1 MLKIA
6 RLRQP
11 ADKRA
16 LFQDFQP
23 DHDVWV
29 VSDLRTKLELQK
41 ELMRDRA
48 GLPGDAILRGSEL
61 WTQLLKRHL
70 PQAMV
75 VSKDWL
81 HLFARTALGEALS
94 PSDLKIAVEL
104 ISVLG
109 SVFAHPDREVFL
121 RDLLERDSSA
131 RTRWGKVVTEAQFLF
146 DQARARGW
154 ILQESLAAV
163 LTEFENPRLRHPA
176 PGRGRLFFDLGASLG
191 ASEAELIRRL
201 AAHHEVVVLLPRPAH
216 AENFRFL
223 LQPGESLDGEVI
235 EVPATPPNGAERFY
249 PRFSG
254 RVAEIKNAVGQ
265 VREWLDAG
273 VAIGNIGVI
282 TPNFEMDFPVLAT
295 AFRVE
300 GVPLDRELSER
311 VQTHRLLQKWS
322 SKLRLWKEELD
333 YADLFTAFQEGFP
346 VRSEEFA
353 ARLQTGLFHE
363 DLARVGA
370 VRDRVDSWKPE
381 GGPTDLPGFF
391 EKATA
396 LWVDE
401 DFSDLERIFESLN
414 EKTPRGARLSVRD
427 WIEWM
432 EVQTA
437 RLESTKARGG
447 ADRLAVVPL
456 QSADS
461 LQWTHRIYLSMTDQL
476 PDRGATSLLN
486 REEIDTLGWTHGFF
500 LPHPEQKLLQ
510 FELEW
515 SLLANA
521 EVDVLSYPLTDWDGA
536 PTSPQALWL
545 AGRGNA
551 GHEADPPKA
560 SRWDELQAARAAGD
574 GDAVERGATPIPQ
587 RENLRLSASSLQRF
601 GDCPFIF
608 AAEKIFGLIDPPLVD
623 LDMDRRQLGQLQHA
637 YLEALT
643 EGHPLRFD
651 LDEAEL
657 GAILDR
663 LVAADP
669 QLLRDANPRLWQ
681 AQRTKWIKLGRRFL
695 DTEREWFAR
704 HPGSR
709 ILAREHEFRFVFD
722 PATETWRRGE
732 RASPQEIEFTG
743 RLDRVDGY
751 FEGNELKSVMLY
763 DYKASLQGKHAFAA
777 WKRDNEIQLGFYS
790 WAMNEGLIEPAWRG
804 LVRGALYYNLRTL
817 AREKGVAAVEGV
829 GQVTDRSLPKGK
841 TLADLRAYW
850 DELQLN
856 LRERMHAI
864 GGGDFSPRPRK
875 EEELCPRCTWK
886 GLCRAPH
893 LT

>member
-6 RLRQP
+6 RLQHP
-11 ADKRA
+11 SDKSA

-23 DHDVWV
+23 DHDVWI

-41 ELMRDRA
+41 ELMRDRE

-61 WTQLLKRHL
+61 WTQLLKKHL
-70 PQAMV
+70 PKATV
-75 VSKDWL
+75 ISKDWMN
-81 HLFARTALGEALS
+81 LFARTALGQALS

-109 SVFAHPDREVFL
+109 SVFAHPDRATFL
-121 RDLLERDSSA
+121 EDLLARDPSA
-131 RTRWGKVVTEAQFLF
+131 QTRWGKVITEAQFLF
-146 DQARARGW
+146 DQARGRGW
-154 ILQESLAAV
+154 ILQESLPAV

-201 AAHHEVVVLLPRPAH
+201 SEVHDVVVLLPRPAH

-223 LQPGESLDGEVI
+223 LQPGESLAGEKLDI
-235 EVPATPPNGAERFY
+235 ATSESTARTREF

-273 VAIGNIGVI
+273 VPIGNIGVI
-282 TPNFEMDFPVLAT
+282 TPNFEMDFPILAT
-295 AFRVE
+295 AFKVE
-300 GVPLDRELSER
+300 GVPLDRESSER

-322 SKLRLWKEELD
+322 SKLRLWKEELE

-346 VRSEEFA
+346 LRSEEFSA
-353 ARLQTGLFHE
+353 KLKTGLFHE
-363 DLARVGA
+363 DLGRVAA
-370 VRDRVDSWKPE
+370 VRERVDSWKSE
-381 GGPTDLPGFF
+381 GGPTDLAGFF

-396 LWVDE
+396 LWVDP
-401 DFSDLERIFESLN
+401 DYADLEQIFESLN
-414 EKTPRGARLSVRD
+414 EKTPKGAHLSLRD
-427 WIEWM
+427 WVEWM

-437 RLESTKARGG
+437 RLESTKSRGG
-447 ADRLAVVPL
+447 ADRLAIVPL

-461 LQWTHRIYLSMTDQL
+461 LQWTHRIFMSMTDQL
-476 PDRGATSLLN
+476 PDKGATSLLS
-486 REEIDTLGWTHGFF
+486 RDEIDTLGWTHGFF

-515 SLLANA
+515 SLLANS
-521 EVDVLSYPLTDWDGA
+521 EIDILSYPLTDWDGA

-551 GHEADPPKA
+551 GHEADHPKS
-560 SRWDELQAARAAGD
+560 SRWDEIQSSRAQEPAR
-574 GDAVERGATPIPQ
+574 VEPGATPVPQ
-587 RENLRLSASSLQRF
+587 TEALRLSASSLQRY

-637 YLEALT
+637 YLEELT
-643 EGHPLRFD
+643 AEHPIRFERSD
-651 LDEAEL
+651 AEL
-657 GAILDR
+657 GEILDR
-663 LVAADP
+663 LAASDP
-669 QLLRDANPRLWQ
+669 EMMRDANPRLWQ
-681 AQRTKWIKLGRRFL
+681 AQRTKWIKLGQRFL
-695 DTEREWFAR
+695 ATERDWFAR

-709 ILAREHEFRFVFD
+709 IIAREHEFHFVFD
-722 PATETWRRGE
+722 PASGVWRAGE
-732 RASPQEIEFTG
+732 RNSPTEIAFTG

-751 FEGNELKSVMLY
+751 FEGGVLKSILLY
-763 DYKASLQGKHAFAA
+763 DYKASTQQKHAFGS
-777 WKRDNEIQLGFYS
+777 WLKDNEIQLGFYS
-790 WAMNEGLIEPAWRG
+790 WAMNEGLMDPAWKG
-804 LVRGALYYNLRTL
+804 LVTGALYYNLKTL
-817 AREKGVAAVEGV
+817 ERDRGV
-829 GQVTDRSLPKGK
+829 VTDEAVGRLATRSLPKGM
-841 TLADLRAYW
+841 TADKLSAFW
-850 DELQLN
+850 DELQLK
-856 LRERMHAI
+856 LRERMTAI
-864 GGGDFSPRPRK
+864 AQGLIAPAPLK
-875 EEELCPRCTWK
+875 EELCDRCAWR

-893 LT
+893 LM